1 METEIAFTADEL
13 TLNDNFD
20 SFIRETYTNQY
31 ESDNSW
37 YRWEYHNPSIDLEKL
52 SDRVNATYA
61 KNNNQVQILQADG
74 SFLSGQPEALNE
86 INTIFISKRAP
97 GGVATELIIKESTQT
112 IKVIGEYNIRYVLL
126 NDSSEVLRQDDS
138 TYQAKVLLPSASF
151 TIETSQ
157 NGASVVGYRLLG
169 GGFGHGVGMSQ
180 NGAAAMAKN
189 GFDAQQI
196 LEFFY
201 QNCTVE
207 EIY

>member
-1 METEIAFTADEL
+1 MIGDGDCPFTADEL

-86 INTIFISKRAP
+86 INTIFISKH
-97 GGVATELIIKESTQT
+97 LK
-112 IKVIGEYNIRYVLL
+112 Y
-126 NDSSEVLRQDDS
+126 D
-138 TYQAKVLLPSASF
+138 
-151 TIETSQ
+151 
-157 NGASVVGYRLLG
+157 
-169 GGFGHGVGMSQ
+169 
-180 NGAAAMAKN
+180 
-189 GFDAQQI
+189 
-196 LEFFY
+196 
-201 QNCTVE
+201 
-207 EIY
+207 